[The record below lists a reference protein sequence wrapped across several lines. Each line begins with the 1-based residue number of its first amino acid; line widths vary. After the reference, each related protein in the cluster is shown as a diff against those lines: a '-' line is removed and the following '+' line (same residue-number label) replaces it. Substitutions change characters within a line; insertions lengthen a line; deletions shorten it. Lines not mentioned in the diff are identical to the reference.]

1 MHPITT
7 DLKSTCDKTIASL
20 KEDLKSIR
28 TGRANASLIEGLIV
42 ETYGGSTKMKLMEM
56 ATITT
61 EGASTLVVMPY
72 DSSTSQDIEKAIL
85 KSPLGISP
93 QPQAGKILVKIPPL
107 SEEQRQKLTKIVS
120 QKIEEKKVSI
130 RGNRDEARKKI
141 KNLLDQKQI
150 TEDQKFRFE
159 KEIDTVTQKATEELQ
174 TIKEAKEQEILTI

>member
-1 MHPITT
+1 
-7 DLKSTCDKTIASL
+7 
-20 KEDLKSIR
+20 
-28 TGRANASLIEGLIV
+28 
-42 ETYGGSTKMKLMEM
+42 
-56 ATITT
+56 
-61 EGASTLVVMPY
+61 MPY